1 MFDLITG
8 NTIKGKGFADRF
20 TEDAEFSALYKLFS
34 LSPRDYRIGGAKEMI
49 A

>member
-20 TEDAEFSALYKLFS
+20 AQDAEFKALYKLFLLRS
-34 LSPRDYRIGGAKEMI
+34 LSYTIDGAKEMLV
-49 A
+49 

>member
-20 TEDAEFSALYKLFS
+20 TEDAEFSALYTLYPLFS
-34 LSPRDYRIGGAKEMI
+34 LVHKIGEAKEMI
-49 A
+49 V